1 VKAQFPTLDSLDFDR
16 AKLNRAISTY
26 GGTSLDDFT
35 QSNGTGR
42 FRRQARG
49 NDPYDN
55 SKRIIWGYYVTA
67 PGGLVQ
73 RPPSGEKS
81 FLSLL
86 QDATLGDHY
95 SVARGVPEI
104 VDLSSEIAEHSS
116 VKRKADDAKLA
127 AEEAKKPRHGCD
139 SASVVSYW
147 ESPEAK
153 KLFLGSVNDERNVVE
168 LLEERVERL
177 QQVNRTVDGWKD
189 IVDKHGID
197 NLCSDYDIFII
208 RQRCSILC
216 LAYIYALEEMNSARW
231 MDDCCTQAIIDSSKM
246 GIEAATHKQAVAGWN
261 ILLRS
266 NN

>member
-1 VKAQFPTLDSLDFDR
+1 M
-16 AKLNRAISTY
+16 
-26 GGTSLDDFT
+26 
-35 QSNGTGR
+35 
-42 FRRQARG
+42 
-49 NDPYDN
+49 
-55 SKRIIWGYYVTA
+55 
-67 PGGLVQ
+67 Q

-116 VKRKADDAKLA
+116 VKRKADDVKLA

-216 LAYIYALEEMNSARW
+216 LAYIFYRAERP
-231 MDDCCTQAIIDSSKM
+231 SKLPACR
-246 GIEAATHKQAVAGWN
+246 ITRNCEKP
-261 ILLRS
+261 
-266 NN
+266 